1 MNILLVCP
9 PRKRLLQW
17 LWPPL
22 GLCYIGGYLLNE
34 GHRVKGMDLRVETK
48 NDLEK
53 ILRKEKFQMIGITAD
68 ITTVAAVKELASFC
82 KNISRGETTVVVGGP
97 YATIAPDE
105 FLDCR
110 DIDLVVMGEGEK
122 IMSLLAASESLEN
135 IPNISYRADGKVVK
149 KRMIYASDPL
159 DSLPLPARDLFPM
172 DEYLRQSWYTFPL
185 PAPSLH
191 IVGSRGCPYDC
202 SFCQPTVNL
211 IFGKKTRWRDPG
223 KIVGEISLLRDRYN
237 IKGFHFQDD
246 TFTADKKWAMSF
258 CRQLREAGLSGLSWA
273 CQSRANTIDD
283 ELAAELKRSGCVI
296 VWFGFESGSQK
307 ILDYYHKGIKT
318 DDSVRAAETCK
329 KNGLLVLGQYM
340 IGAPVEDP
348 DDLDRTYALVKRQ
361 KPHLSWVSITT
372 AYPGTGL
379 YESARQNNHLID
391 LDYDG
396 FDRVKDERKLKTNL
410 SLPRIKKAVKDLEQ
424 RTPSIKLIII
434 DAVYRRAFKKWLF
447 SLFGLK
453 DWFIFL
459 CRTSVSYLMF
469 SLGVR

>member
-1 MNILLVCP
+1 
-9 PRKRLLQW
+9 
-17 LWPPL
+17 
-22 GLCYIGGYLLNE
+22 
-34 GHRVKGMDLRVETK
+34 
-48 NDLEK
+48 
-53 ILRKEKFQMIGITAD
+53 
-68 ITTVAAVKELASFC
+68 
-82 KNISRGETTVVVGGP
+82 
-97 YATIAPDE
+97 
-105 FLDCR
+105 
-110 DIDLVVMGEGEK
+110 
-122 IMSLLAASESLEN
+122 
-135 IPNISYRADGKVVK
+135 
-149 KRMIYASDPL
+149 
-159 DSLPLPARDLFPM
+159 
-172 DEYLRQSWYTFPL
+172 
-185 PAPSLH
+185 
-191 IVGSRGCPYDC
+191 
-202 SFCQPTVNL
+202 
-211 IFGKKTRWRDPG
+211 
-223 KIVGEISLLRDRYN
+223 
-237 IKGFHFQDD
+237 
-246 TFTADKKWAMSF
+246 
-258 CRQLREAGLSGLSWA
+258 
-273 CQSRANTIDD
+273 
-283 ELAAELKRSGCVI
+283 
-296 VWFGFESGSQK
+296 
-307 ILDYYHKGIKT
+307 
-318 DDSVRAAETCK
+318 
-329 KNGLLVLGQYM
+329 M